1 MAIFYLIRH
10 GQPDYGP
17 CDALGYP
24 GFGRD
29 LAPLTALGV
38 RQAEMAAEDQR
49 LRGADLIVSSPYTRA
64 MQTAAIISSRT
75 GIPLTVEVGLHE
87 WLPDLTYRYCTSQ
100 EAARRAQEFSNC
112 RGILPVDS
120 PMAWES
126 LESMR
131 KRVRAV
137 ADKYADRECVVL
149 VGHGMALRTL
159 AYIEQM
165 QPGQIVVCTY
175 EAGQPD
181 CPYYFG

>member
-1 MAIFYLIRH
+1 
-10 GQPDYGP
+10 
-17 CDALGYP
+17 
-24 GFGRD
+24 
-29 LAPLTALGV
+29 
-38 RQAEMAAEDQR
+38 
-49 LRGADLIVSSPYTRA
+49 
-64 MQTAAIISSRT
+64 
-75 GIPLTVEVGLHE
+75 
-87 WLPDLTYRYCTSQ
+87 
-100 EAARRAQEFSNC
+100 
-112 RGILPVDS
+112 
-120 PMAWES
+120 
-126 LESMR
+126 MR